1 MADDQMTDDQK
12 QPERPRA
19 EPEIIPPDRTGGHR
33 SNPPWQT
40 TWQTNWGQDGT
51 RQTQRVFVMRPG
63 PLGFAVLMLA
73 LALIVAA
80 IVITAIGAFL
90 IWIPVVALFVAV
102 AAVYRFLR
110 R

>member
-1 MADDQMTDDQK
+1 MVDDQN

-19 EPEIIPPDRTGGHR
+19 EPEIIPPDHAGGR
-33 SNPPWQT
+33 GSNPPWQQ
-40 TWQTNWGQDGT
+40 TWQTSWSQDAT
-51 RQTQRVFVMRPG
+51 RRTQRVFVMRPPG
-63 PLGFAVLMLA
+63 PLGFAVLMLV
-73 LALIVAA
+73 LALIVVA
-80 IVITAIGAFL
+80 IFVTIIGAFL

>member
-1 MADDQMTDDQK
+1 MVDDQN

-19 EPEIIPPDRTGGHR
+19 EPEIIPPDHAGGR
-33 SNPPWQT
+33 GNSPWQQ
-40 TWQTNWGQDGT
+40 TWQTSWGQDDT
-51 RQTQRVFVMRPG
+51 RRTQRVFVMRPPS
-63 PLGFAVLMLA
+63 PLGFAVLMLV
-73 LALIVAA
+73 LALIVVA
-80 IVITAIGAFL
+80 IFVTIIGAFL

>member
-1 MADDQMTDDQK
+1 MVDDQN
-12 QPERPRA
+12 QPERPRT
-19 EPEIIPPDRTGGHR
+19 EPEIIPPDHTGGR
-33 SNPPWQT
+33 GSNSPSQQPWQQS
-40 TWQTNWGQDGT
+40 WQTSWGQDGA
-51 RQTQRVFVMRPG
+51 RRTQRVFVMRPPG
-63 PLGFAVLMLA
+63 PLGFAVLMLV

-80 IVITAIGAFL
+80 IFVTIIGAFL

>member
-1 MADDQMTDDQK
+1 MPVAAAAIRRGSNMADK
-12 QPERPRA
+12 LGA
-19 EPEIIPPDRTGGHR
+19 RTA
-33 SNPPWQT
+33 
-40 TWQTNWGQDGT
+40 T
-51 RQTQRVFVMRPG
+51 RRTQRVFVMRPPG
-63 PLGFAVLMLA
+63 PLGFAVLMLV

-80 IVITAIGAFL
+80 IFVTIIGAFL